1 MRTLKYLLL
10 KDMGLYGFNIFAS
23 LRDRKRRSK
32 LLVALV
38 AIVVLAVYSILFT
51 KVFLG
56 SFDTFK
62 SLGMA
67 DSFLM
72 AGYFVYLI
80 LLLFMSGTIIISKIY
95 FSNDITTLLPLPI
108 KSQTLMIS
116 NVAISSIMGI
126 VYSLFYTVPVILKY
140 GSGMNQGIEYYIF
153 AFISLVTM
161 TVITNSLVAFVIVLV
176 MSYVN
181 KFASAKK
188 ILQFFGMLLTIVF
201 SLGINFMIQKFM
213 TENGGFNQNMF
224 INATNGLVEQM
235 YSIFPPLRIVNL
247 SLTSPTITEKI
258 FYLLLQIVLT
268 IAIVFISANVG
279 SKLMIKGILL
289 NKVVAV
295 KKKKEKS
302 IKLGQKSTFASLI
315 SKEFNTIFRNPAY
328 AFNTLGVGLILPLA
342 LMIPFL
348 AKNDMGNINFSEI
361 KMYLDMFIE
370 ETVGEI
376 PIYFASGLLLSLFFT
391 ATACAATT
399 SITREGNRIWLM
411 QSLPIKA
418 KEQISARIVSSM
430 ILSFL
435 TVLPTFLLIAFF
447 LKFGIKFFLVAMVAN
462 LVASFFI
469 SSVGLFV
476 DILRP
481 KLDWRTPQ
489 EAMKQ
494 NLNVFILT
502 IINFMIIGGLIYL
515 GLKLISFENNSFI
528 YYTAAV
534 SAILLVLSFVINLLS
549 VKNLDS
555 KLRKY

>member
-201 SLGINFMIQKFM
+201 SLGINFMIQRFM

-224 INATNGLVEQM
+224 INATNGLVEQI

-258 FYLLLQIVLT
+258 FYLLLQILLT

-295 KKKKEKS
+295 KKKKGKS

-342 LMIPFL
+342 LMIPFF
-348 AKNDMGNINFSEI
+348 ARNDAGNINFSEI
-361 KMYLDMFIE
+361 KMYLDMFME

-515 GLKLISFENNSFI
+515 GFKLISFENNSFI

>member
-295 KKKKEKS
+295 KKKKGKS

-315 SKEFNTIFRNPAY
+315 SKEFNTIFRNPSY

-348 AKNDMGNINFSEI
+348 ARNDAGNINFSEI
-361 KMYLDMFIE
+361 KMYLDMFME

-376 PIYFASGLLLSLFFT
+376 PIYFALGLLLSLFFT

>member
-295 KKKKEKS
+295 KKKKGKS